1 MEMQT
6 CILISQAIMKVHNES
21 VAFIHVN
28 LRYRPFPIDPDD
40 FAREFVVGICSG
52 PGGGEVVCYRFCE
65 SGGGEEEKY
74 TKQLLRKSHVARK
87 CQQHAHCFVPADER
101 ALVYNISNGPAVL
114 IQAFCFLPSHRV
126 GGLGQLSILG
136 LDMIRQTAAALKIS
150 ASYMYFTFLL

>member
-101 ALVYNISNGPAVL
+101 ALVYNISNEPCSIDPGILLSSITPGWRTRAIVY
-114 IQAFCFLPSHRV
+114 SRV
-126 GGLGQLSILG
+126 RY
-136 LDMIRQTAAALKIS
+136 DTANCRS
-150 ASYMYFTFLL
+150 VEN